1 MNTKPTQTIE
11 SVKASDWFA
20 NYLRE
25 KCVNRSGSIRLAQA
39 IGMERKQIYKYANGE
54 CSPKLD
60 TVAKILAYYGDFYKL
75 ERAVTILGLA
85 KEEEHGTQ

>member
-11 SVKASDWFA
+11 SVRASGWFA
-20 NYLRE
+20 TYLRE
-25 KCVNRSGSIRLAQA
+25 KCVDRSGSIRLAKA

-60 TVAKILAYYGDFYKL
+60 TVAKILAYYGDFEKL
-75 ERAVTILGLA
+75 ARAVSILGLA
-85 KEEEHGTQ
+85 KEEEYGS